1 MIISHSP
8 DNNAVLSSVDRT
20 DEFRIKNSSKAFSI
34 LSSGLYA
41 NKIKAIIR
49 ELSCN
54 AFDSHVAAG
63 KKDVPFD
70 VHLPNRIEPW
80 FSIRDYGTG
89 LDDTQV
95 KSIYTTYFESTKTH
109 SNEFVGALGLGSKSP
124 FSYTENFSITTIKN
138 GKCWIFT
145 AFVNEQGIPAIA
157 FMGVSDTTEPA
168 GVEIKFSVDNQDDIV
183 KFAAEAANVFI
194 WFETQ
199 PNISGNIDYKISFD
213 YVLKREKNYEE
224 QNIIPGIHVLNT
236 RDYGT
241 SKALMGNICYPIDV
255 PNAKTNL
262 IDKLYS
268 LLSNNLVMEF
278 NIGELDFQA
287 SREGLAYTPLTI
299 NSIKNKLQ
307 KLSDSLYSVLEEQV
321 KQYSHNSWLL
331 ADFLVKKNSL
341 PFWKMTVT
349 EYVKNNNLTNVN
361 VNRYRHFE
369 IYYNVISISS
379 EKISEWNI
387 SLFYFEKDSYTGKTR
402 RYNGNTTSGVDI
414 YQTCSKL
421 NFIINDTTIG
431 AGERCKRYIDNLETR
446 HNIVKFCL
454 LQKIDKDKDMNLE
467 EFFKSISN
475 PPDDII
481 IKVSTLPELEK
492 KKRTKD
498 VRVVRLQ
505 EDYRR
510 YYDQTYTWKECGKL
524 QDINITKN
532 PVYYILL
539 SGYSVV
545 SNYTRDFKQVYKFL
559 KESEFFG
566 PIGTRMPTIYG
577 IRKGDIETLSNYT
590 NWINIER
597 VIIDK
602 LQSEKESIKKR
613 MCNVLT
619 IDGITKLKYNKNILD
634 KLNDDSPFKK
644 AVQEFNITTYPKNNK
659 PESINS
665 YMMLANI
672 YSNDNIYKELN
683 EFRLAAETKA
693 RTILDRYPLLRY
705 MVEIDSYLFETD
717 NNRYDVFTE
726 YIKLV
731 DKQKKELT
739 CSLT

>member
-8 DNNAVLSSVDRT
+8 DNNVVLSSIDRT
-20 DEFRIKNSSKAFSI
+20 DEFKIKNSSKAFSI

-54 AFDSHVAAG
+54 AYDSHVAAG
-63 KKDVPFD
+63 KKDIPFD

-138 GKCWIFT
+138 GKCWIFS
-145 AFVNEQGIPAIA
+145 AFVNEHGIPSIA
-157 FMGVSDTTEPA
+157 SMGVSDTTEPN

-183 KFAAEAANVFI
+183 KFVTEAPNVFI

-199 PNISGNIDYKISFD
+199 PNISGNREYTLSFD
-213 YVLKREKNYEE
+213 YVVKREKNYEE
-224 QNIIPGIHVLNT
+224 QNIIPGIHVLST
-236 RDYGT
+236 RGYGT

-262 IDKLYS
+262 TDKLHS

-299 NSIKNKLQ
+299 SSIKNKLQ
-307 KLSDSLYSVLEEQV
+307 KLSDSLYCILDEQA
-321 KQYSHNSWLL
+321 KQHNHNSWFL
-331 ADFLVKKNSL
+331 ADFLVNKNSL
-341 PFWKMTVT
+341 PIWKMTVT
-349 EYVKNNNLTNVN
+349 EYVNNNNLNVVAIN
-361 VNRYRHFE
+361 KYNNLHE
-369 IYYNVISISS
+369 IYYNVISISREKCS
-379 EKISEWNI
+379 EFNI
-387 SLFYFEKDSYTGKTR
+387 SINSFEKDSYSGRTR
-402 RYNGNTTSGVDI
+402 RYDLNNSGIDM
-414 YQTCSKL
+414 YQTCSKYK
-421 NFIINDTTIG
+421 FIINDTTIG
-431 AGERCKRYIDNLETR
+431 AGERCKRYIDNLETG
-446 HNIVKFCL
+446 HKIKKFIL

-481 IKVSTLPELEK
+481 INVSTLPELEK

-498 VRVVRLQ
+498 VTVVKIQ
-505 EDYRR
+505 EDNRK
-510 YYDQTYTWKECGKL
+510 YYNPNYTWKECGKL
-524 QDINITKN
+524 QDLNNMTN
-532 PVYYILL
+532 TMYYIPL
-539 SGYSVV
+539 SGYNVI
-545 SNYTRDFKQVYKFL
+545 SNYTTDFKGVYKLL
-559 KESEFFG
+559 KESGFFG
-566 PIGTRMPTIYG
+566 PIGSRMTIYG
-577 IRKGDIETLSNYT
+577 IRKGDIESLSNYP

-602 LQSEKESIKKR
+602 LQSEKESIKNR
-613 MCNVLT
+613 IYADLN
-619 IDGITKLKYNKNILD
+619 IDYINKFKYNKNILD
-634 KLNDDSPFKK
+634 KLNDNSPFKK
-644 AVQEFNITTYPKNNK
+644 VVQEFNITNNSKNNK
-659 PESINS
+659 PGLINS

-672 YSNDNIYKELN
+672 YSNDNIYKELK
-683 EFRLAAETKA
+683 EFQLAAETKVQ
-693 RTILDRYPLLRY
+693 TILNRYPLLRY
-705 MVEIDSYLFETD
+705 MVDIDSYLFETD
-717 NNRYDVFTE
+717 KNRYDVFAG
-726 YIKLV
+726 YINLI
-731 DKQKKELT
+731 DDQKKELT